1 MPYSGLDDRMGDNPL
16 ILDKG
21 MVSIEVR
28 FVFFRVAFSKLR
40 SCSWWRSV

>member
-1 MPYSGLDDRMGDNPL
+1 MGDDPL

-28 FVFFRVAFSKLR
+28 LIFFRVALPKLR